1 MNRAIYSTLF
11 IFCVLA
17 FANAQETDP
26 KATEVWEPVPEKVV
40 PGAYQYSSAPS
51 DAVVLFDGTD
61 LSKWKKPKYT
71 YGGDMKSVRD
81 VLEKKIP
88 NIDVGPPPEV

>member
-1 MNRAIYSTLF
+1 MKRAIYSTLF
-11 IFCVLA
+11 VFYILA

-51 DAVVLFDGTD
+51 DAIVLFD
-61 LSKWKKPKYT
+61 
-71 YGGDMKSVRD
+71 
-81 VLEKKIP
+81 
-88 NIDVGPPPEV
+88 

>member
-1 MNRAIYSTLF
+1 MKRAIYSTLF

-61 LSKWKKPKYT
+61 QNLYLANPETCFAALSCGILCPFNV
-71 YGGDMKSVRD
+71 SSF
-81 VLEKKIP
+81 LIF
-88 NIDVGPPPEV
+88 IF